1 MFVVMPRPHHWR
13 SGDGTGNREF
23 VVAAECYKRHLEL
36 TTDAGFG
43 ANRSRPEHAGRA
55 SRQTEGSLQAVAR
68 DRGMITSARIEEDL
82 KPAGLDWITALRAPA
97 IRKLGED
104 GGPRQMSLFDD
115 RDMG

>member
-1 MFVVMPRPHHWR
+1 
-13 SGDGTGNREF
+13 
-23 VVAAECYKRHLEL
+23 
-36 TTDAGFG
+36 
-43 ANRSRPEHAGRA
+43 
-55 SRQTEGSLQAVAR
+55 
-68 DRGMITSARIEEDL
+68 MITSARIEEDL